1 MPQATSVSLDAYRD
15 LLRQTDSD
23 IYNALI
29 GEEERQKSGIELIPS
44 ENYTYPEV
52 LAALGSV
59 FTNKYS
65 EGYPGR
71 RYYGG
76 QQYTDVIENIARERA
91 CRLFRAEYANVQPL
105 SGSPMN
111 QAVYMAF
118 LEPGDTVLLLNY
130 EHHRVDSP
138 FRSSFAIYIREGEET
153 FDAVDE
159 IPVQLRKRLLALRG
173 YDKDGMLRAADIIDG
188 REVETGIDS
197 LFSDPA
203 VAYIHAHFAKP
214 GCYAALIERAT

>member
-1 MPQATSVSLDAYRD
+1 MTSFRIRGLPAHELSHLFAMNESDLAKRGARRMTATSSSFPCRISLTDA
-15 LLRQTDSD
+15 
-23 IYNALI
+23 
-29 GEEERQKSGIELIPS
+29 
-44 ENYTYPEV
+44 
-52 LAALGSV
+52 
-59 FTNKYS
+59 
-65 EGYPGR
+65 
-71 RYYGG
+71 
-76 QQYTDVIENIARERA
+76 
-91 CRLFRAEYANVQPL
+91 
-105 SGSPMN
+105 
-111 QAVYMAF
+111 
-118 LEPGDTVLLLNY
+118 EPGDTVLLLNY